1 MLEKLLDKFKQERT
15 KLEKDETKTKHAY
28 EMLMQ
33 DLEEQTDQAEQDR
46 TLKSSIKAKKL
57 QAKADASGDL
67 TDVTATKDAD
77 VKYLDDL
84 TAECDQKAA
93 DFEARQ
99 QLRAEEIEAVE
110 KAIEILA
117 SNAVSGNAGKHL
129 PTLLQNM
136 PESLVQ
142 IQASLESD
150 TRVRLTSYLRNQG
163 KQLKSQML
171 LVLADRAEAD
181 PFKKV
186 KKMMRDM
193 INRLIEE
200 ANDEAE
206 HKGWCDKELAT
217 NEQTRTEKAE
227 AVETLTAE
235 IDSLEASIAKLTEEV
250 ADLSKEVAELEAAMK
265 DATELREKEKE
276 KNAEA
281 ISDAKEAQT
290 AVAQA
295 LTVLKEFYAK
305 ASQATAFVQ
314 KQQPEEPEIFDSPYK
329 GMGSESGGVVGM
341 LEVIQSDFARL
352 ESETNAAE
360 VSAQK
365 EYDTFMTDSKVDKT
379 SKSKDIEHKTSKKQD
394 ESEALALKQKDL
406 ENTQKELDAALAY
419 FDKLKPSCVD
429 SGVSYE
435 DRVARRK
442 EEIESLQESLKI
454 LNGEDIP

>member
-1 MLEKLLDKFKQERT
+1 LAEKAAIEKAEETIEVLKADIQLYIETAAKLTKEIAQHDEDIAAWKGDIKAATFVRSTEKDDYDEIHKDYSESVDAMERAIKVLDKQAFDRPQALVELSTVKSLKRMPEKTKRMIDAFLAEDDSPMDVSAPEAEGYEFQSNGVIEMLEKLLDKFKQERT

-33 DLEEQTDQAEQDR
+33 DLEDQTDQAEQDR

-206 HKGWCDKELAT
+206 HKGWCDRSLQQMSRPELKR
-217 NEQTRTEKAE
+217 QKQWRHSLPR
-227 AVETLTAE
+227 LTAW
-235 IDSLEASIAKLTEEV
+235 KLQL
-250 ADLSKEVAELEAAMK
+250 LS
-265 DATELREKEKE
+265 
-276 KNAEA
+276 
-281 ISDAKEAQT
+281 
-290 AVAQA
+290 
-295 LTVLKEFYAK
+295 
-305 ASQATAFVQ
+305 
-314 KQQPEEPEIFDSPYK
+314 
-329 GMGSESGGVVGM
+329 
-341 LEVIQSDFARL
+341 
-352 ESETNAAE
+352 
-360 VSAQK
+360 
-365 EYDTFMTDSKVDKT
+365 
-379 SKSKDIEHKTSKKQD
+379 
-394 ESEALALKQKDL
+394 
-406 ENTQKELDAALAY
+406 
-419 FDKLKPSCVD
+419 
-429 SGVSYE
+429 
-435 DRVARRK
+435 
-442 EEIESLQESLKI
+442 
-454 LNGEDIP
+454 